1 MASAAASDLPPT
13 PAERPG
19 GWLSGLVS
27 GAGRLLAAVL
37 GPDSPDSGTGT
48 GSASSTPESSQSPSP
63 PCGPRGSRDH
73 CNTGHFARD
82 SYQFNQ
88 SGKEIVLKDC
98 GEGSLALVSEIE
110 PKHAIMQLLLQE
122 TYSRSECDKLI
133 KIIQERVVDSDPG
146 VVEPSIV
153 LPIAWQA
160 SQQQDPVEYSSFIPN
175 TCSATSNVP
184 GCSQQFDRNIAEEKK
199 WLDMKRLSPV
209 EGPCVLNTDWSQY
222 DLKRSHSNTGDT
234 VDESHCRS
242 IRPKLDGLNIS
253 NKQDNMIN
261 SRSDIASFDEATT
274 KDLYAFRDIPE
285 DTDKLFKDT
294 PLLGTDNLT
303 FSDIVSYDD
312 TANDIAALHGK
323 LPAATAQTS
332 CQSDWDNRGTTMF
345 YPYSNQDL
353 VNTFPIKVKTLDDI
367 VHLEPDIMDLARKN
381 HDTHTIC
388 NDTCSVSKLMFQ
400 EDIESIPSSSRDLQL
415 ENSSRNFTD
424 RASLQWSTPTKRR
437 STANVYRRQ
446 SNNNT
451 IRPKSEPLHQGKPMA
466 MGHEPDLGLIQAKKP
481 VGRPKKSRRLWKA
494 TTQMENARRV

>member
-1 MASAAASDLPPT
+1 MASAAAGDPRPT
-13 PAERPG
+13 PVERPG

-37 GPDSPDSGTGT
+37 GPDSPDSGTG
-48 GSASSTPESSQSPSP
+48 SASSTPESPQSASP
-63 PCGPRGSRDH
+63 PCGPRGSGDH
-73 CNTGHFARD
+73 CNTDRFAPD

-98 GEGSLALVSEIE
+98 GEGSSALVSEIE

-133 KIIQERVVDSDPG
+133 KIIQERVVDSDSG

-160 SQQQDPVEYSSFIPN
+160 SQQQDPAEYSSFIPN

-184 GCSQQFDRNIAEEKK
+184 GCRQQFDRNIAEEKT

-209 EGPCVLNTDWSQY
+209 EGPCFLNTDCCQY
-222 DLKRSHSNTGDT
+222 PQDLKRSHSNTGDT
-234 VDESHCRS
+234 VDESHSRS
-242 IRPKLDGLNIS
+242 IRPKLNGLNIS
-253 NKQDNMIN
+253 NKQDNMIK
-261 SRSDIASFDEATT
+261 SCSDIASFEEATT
-274 KDLYAFRDIPE
+274 KDLYSFREIPE
-285 DTDKLFKDT
+285 DTKKLFKDI

-312 TANDIAALHGK
+312 TANDIVPLHGK

-332 CQSDWDNRGTTMF
+332 YQADWDNRNTTMF
-345 YPYSNQDL
+345 YPYSNQDP
-353 VNTFPIKVKTLDDI
+353 VNTFPIKAEPLDDI
-367 VHLEPDIMDLARKN
+367 VRLEPDIMDLAHKN

-388 NDTCSVSKLMFQ
+388 NDCCSVSKLMFQ
-400 EDIESIPSSSRDLQL
+400 EDIESIPSSSRGLQL
-415 ENSSRNFTD
+415 ENSSRKCTD

-437 STANVYRRQ
+437 SPANVYRRQ
-446 SNNNT
+446 NNNDT
-451 IRPKSEPLHQGKPMA
+451 LRSKSEPLYGGKPMT
-466 MGHEPDLGLIQAKKP
+466 MGHEPDVGLIQAKKP
-481 VGRPKKSRRLWKA
+481 VGRPRKSRSWNA
-494 TTQMENARRV
+494 TRQMENARRV